1 MIKRIL
7 IFTIPV
13 VFFSCDKLYNGI
25 VKDLE
30 VPSKDPILT
39 CQLFVD
45 AKDTLIKAIV
55 GQSYGILDS
64 VNSGINDVFLSLY
77 KSDTLL
83 ASWQTQSSSSSMV
96 YPISLSMPLSNGTAG
111 VVYRLECSHAGLNEQ
126 LVGEQVVPSKAI
138 VEDLNSSY
146 TIDTD
151 DGYRGLLVN
160 YSFRLKDIPGENQYY
175 LLTGK
180 IKYLDSSTNDT
191 IEAEIENWTTSNLA
205 ERPSNSLKAL
215 LLTEDRIDQDI
226 NVLCS
231 GRYYDFP
238 YNVDP
243 SVVIETTLSIK
254 TLTSDYFQFIES
266 YTTYQNTFTNPFAE
280 PSRLHSNMVEGIGC
294 FGLSNSIEVTI

>member
-7 IFTIPV
+7 IFTIHV
-13 VFFSCDKLYNGI
+13 VFFSCDKLYNWI

-111 VVYRLECSHAGLNEQ
+111 VVYRLEFSHAGLNEQ

-146 TIDTD
+146 TIDTA

-191 IEAEIENWTTSNLA
+191 IEAEI
-205 ERPSNSLKAL
+205 
-215 LLTEDRIDQDI
+215 
-226 NVLCS
+226 
-231 GRYYDFP
+231 
-238 YNVDP
+238 
-243 SVVIETTLSIK
+243 
-254 TLTSDYFQFIES
+254 
-266 YTTYQNTFTNPFAE
+266 
-280 PSRLHSNMVEGIGC
+280 
-294 FGLSNSIEVTI
+294 